1 MKTNW
6 YLGETKD
13 YSKFNF
19 IDSNRDINDSN
30 LKKIERS
37 ILEIGLQVPI
47 VVNENYE
54 IIEGQHRFVA
64 LRKNNLVIP
73 YIVSARA
80 SESDIDGLQ
89 ESRKWTAMDFC
100 KSRATKGDVSCK
112 IALDLAEEWYQDSDK
127 KMHPQRTIEL
137 VMDGRTSSGIRTKL
151 RNGSY
156 IANTDC
162 AKNVYDAIQVM
173 SEMDMGTTPFGQ
185 KIVRTLKALYYDFLG
200 IDLDIIQKMTRDN
213 YIKAYSN
220 ENDQYEYMRDMYLKA
235 KKQLKK

>member
-19 IDSNRDINDSN
+19 INSNRDINESN

-47 VVNENYE
+47 VVNENYD

-64 LRKNNLVIP
+64 LRKNNLVVP

-89 ESRKWTAMDFC
+89 ESRKWTAIDFC
-100 KSRATKGDVSCK
+100 KSRATRGDVSCRV
-112 IALDLAEEWYQDSDK
+112 ALEIAEEWYQDSDK
-127 KMHPQRTIEL
+127 KMNQQRAIEL
-137 VMDGRTSSGIRTKL
+137 IMDGRSSSGVRTKL
-151 RNGSY
+151 RNGLY

-162 AKNVYDAIQVM
+162 AENVYNAIRIM
-173 SEMDMGTTPFGQ
+173 SEMDMGTTPYGQ
-185 KIVRTLKALYYDFLG
+185 KIVRTLKSLYYDFFGL
-200 IDLDIIQKMTRDN
+200 DLDVIQRMTRDN